1 MKKMFQFLLLLII
14 LLSPLTSYIPT
25 TAAPLSQ
32 ETSLFSEEILDQ
44 YIDLGQYEEAISYC
58 SQIVSNINAT
68 AEEIHLASFG
78 LGKIYFV
85 RQDYSAT
92 VQFLLPLISNN
103 IILPDHMDQIYYFL
117 GESLYQIGNYAQAI
131 TYYQKYMEI
140 SDGTLDDILY
150 EKIANAYRALGDPA
164 SAIQYYQST
173 IDAYNKEPFNFQ
185 IRIGQQYEAL
195 GNFTK
200 AIEYYELVRD
210 TTYNLDVVAQ
220 MNYYIGSAYQ
230 SLGDIPM
237 AVGYYQTVITSYINS
252 SFAYD
257 ALVKLIDLQ
266 QAVDYDTRGYID
278 FIAGQ
283 YSLSINAYGNY
294 VNQTGDRRIDIL
306 YYLGMSHYYL
316 EDIEMSMA
324 FFQEIIQNFDYNTLT
339 NENYYF
345 YGLAYQQLALIYKS
359 NLSDSQS
366 AIDLYLEFAKRYPN
380 DDFSPS
386 FVYEAAEQYEISGDL
401 AKAGEFYLSVAQ
413 GFQNSPNAFNSIIF
427 SGISYYRLEDY
438 KTAFNRFETASAYA
452 SSPEDHARAFFW
464 KGKTQQALGNTSQA
478 VTYYSQAENIDYYS
492 YYGLRSEQILDGIEP
507 FSIGMYDLDPNLSQ
521 YKQEAE
527 TWMIQTFNLPT
538 NIELND
544 HSQLNVFPEY
554 QRGILLNRLEEFTL
568 AKLEFTSL
576 LTKIS
581 NSPQYLYIFAL
592 DMIDQGYYYNAIY
605 AIEYLLSLA
614 NATDFAITPT
624 YFNYLQFGL
633 YYWDL
638 IYPTSNNFVLDPFFI
653 LSTIWQESLF
663 DRIAGS
669 SVGAQGLMQIMPLTG
684 ADINQ
689 KLGNYLPNFQT
700 ADLKRPNI
708 NIYFGS
714 QYFSSA
720 RQNISPEPL
729 VMLAAYN
736 AGTSS
741 AQYWLDAV
749 GPEDMDVFVEVIGI
763 DETRDYVRSIF
774 THYEVYR
781 SLYEVK

>member
-1 MKKMFQFLLLLII
+1 M
-14 LLSPLTSYIPT
+14 
-25 TAAPLSQ
+25 PLSQ
-32 ETSLFSEEILDQ
+32 ESSLFLEEILDQ
-44 YIDLGQYEEAISYC
+44 YIDFGQYEEAISYC
-58 SQIVSNINAT
+58 SQIISNLDAT
-68 AEEIHLASFG
+68 ADDVHLASFG

-92 VQFLLPLISNN
+92 IQFLLPLITNNVILSN
-103 IILPDHMDQIYYFL
+103 HMDQIYYFL
-117 GESLYQIGNYAQAI
+117 GESLFMVGNYAQSI
-131 TYYQKYMEI
+131 TYYQKYLEI

-150 EKIANAYRALGDPA
+150 EKIGNAYRALGDPA

-173 IDAYNKEPFNFQ
+173 INAYNKEPFNFQ
-185 IRIGQQYEAL
+185 IRIGLQYEQL
-195 GNFTK
+195 GNYPK

-237 AVGYYQTVITSYINS
+237 AVGYYQTVITTYINS

-266 QAVDYDTRGYID
+266 QPVENDIRGYID
-278 FIAGQ
+278 YIAEQ

-294 VNQTGDRRIDIL
+294 INQTGNRRIDIL
-306 YYLGMSHYYL
+306 YYLGMSHYQL
-316 EDIEMSMA
+316 EDIETSMA
-324 FFQEIIQNFDYNTLT
+324 YFQEIIQNFDYNLLT
-339 NENYYF
+339 SDNYYF

-359 NLSDSQS
+359 NLNDSQT
-366 AIDLYLEFAKRYPN
+366 AIDLYLEFASRYPN
-380 DDFSPS
+380 DEFSPT
-386 FVYEAAEQYEISGDL
+386 FVYEAAEQYEINGDL
-401 AKAGEFYLSVAQ
+401 AKAGEYYLSVAQ
-413 GFQNSPNAFNSIIF
+413 RFQNSPNAFNSIIF
-427 SGISYYRLEDY
+427 SGISYYRMQDY
-438 KTAFNRFETASAYA
+438 NTAFTVFETASAYA
-452 SSPEDHARAFFW
+452 GSPEDHARAFFW

-478 VTYYSQAENIDYYS
+478 ITYYSQAENIDYYS
-492 YYGLRSEQILDGIEP
+492 YYGLRSEQILDGVEP

-527 TWMIQTFNLPT
+527 SWLIQTFALPS
-538 NIELND
+538 NINLND
-544 HSQLNVFPEY
+544 FTQLYVFPEY
-554 QRGILLNRLEEFTL
+554 NRGIQFDRLEEFSS
-568 AKLEFTSL
+568 AKQEFSSL
-576 LTKIS
+576 QNKIS

-592 DMIDQGYYYNAIY
+592 DMIERGYYNNAIF

-614 NATDFAITPT
+614 NATDFALTPT

-633 YYWDL
+633 YYWD
-638 IYPTSNNFVLDPFFI
+638 IVYPTANNYVLDPFFI
-653 LSTIWQESLF
+653 LSMIWQESLF

-669 SVGAQGLMQIMPLTG
+669 SVGAQGLMQIMPATG

-689 KLGNYLPNFQT
+689 KLGNYLPNYQT
-700 ADLKRPNI
+700 LDLKRPNI
-708 NIYFGS
+708 NIFFGA
-714 QYFSSA
+714 QYLSTT
-720 RQNISPEPL
+720 RQNIYHEPL

-736 AGTSS
+736 AGNSA
-741 AQYWLDAV
+741 AQYWLNAV